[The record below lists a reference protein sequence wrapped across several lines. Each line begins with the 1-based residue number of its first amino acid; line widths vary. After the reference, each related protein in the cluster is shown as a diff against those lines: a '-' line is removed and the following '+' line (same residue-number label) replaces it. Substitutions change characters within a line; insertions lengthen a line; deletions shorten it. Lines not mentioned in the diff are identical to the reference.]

1 MVVPGLL
8 AALAEGD
15 GEALV
20 AVNAGF
26 GNAANGLADL
36 HTAAVTTICLPF
48 PFLMQAGP
56 LLPTAAKQCQ
66 PAGDPTSES
75 RDASRRCEVRPRML
89 RPRVDRAR
97 VK

>member
-1 MVVPGLL
+1 ML

-36 HTAAVTTICLPF
+36 DTAAVTTICLPF
-48 PFLMQAGP
+48 PFLMQAGL
-56 LLPTAAKQCQ
+56 LLPTAAQSDVSR
-66 PAGDPTSES
+66 PAT
-75 RDASRRCEVRPRML
+75 RRW
-89 RPRVDRAR
+89 RVAM
-97 VK
+97 